1 MSKMY
6 ADLERNSLAD
16 GKVTSAE
23 IEALIQSLGE
33 HTSKLSKSAVHDV
46 DMFMRRVAKLDAST
60 PNGKAPPSKKI
71 RPLRAL
77 ANTATLKLAGL
88 AWTLV
93 KGHLFIGGVGAY
105 GYSKKSQW
113 RGTMAMV
120 CASWLLFKQ
129 WELARASGQNWLK
142 HKMQLMVW
150 QSMIRMLS
158 LPIDIPVWIVKKI
171 NAGVRSKKSQK
182 KNEKHRVT

>member
-1 MSKMY
+1 MSKAY
-6 ADLERNSLAD
+6 AELERNSLAN
-16 GKVTSAE
+16 GKITQAE
-23 IEALIQSLGE
+23 IEDMIQSLGE
-33 HTSKLSKSAVHDV
+33 HTSKLPKSAVHDIE
-46 DMFMRRVAKLDAST
+46 MFMRRVAKLDAST
-60 PNGKAPPSKKI
+60 SNGKASPAKKV

-77 ANTATLKLAGL
+77 ANKVTLKLAGL
-88 AWTLV
+88 AWTLA

-105 GYSKKSQW
+105 GYSKKSEW

-150 QSMIRMLS
+150 KSVIRMLS

-171 NAGVRSKKSQK
+171 NAGMRSKKSQK
-182 KNEKHRVT
+182 NEKH

>member
-1 MSKMY
+1 MTPKTY
-6 ADLERNSLAD
+6 VDLERTSLAN
-16 GKVTSAE
+16 GKITQAE
-23 IEALIQSLGE
+23 IEDMIQSLGE
-33 HTSKLSKSAVHDV
+33 HTSQLPKSAMD
-46 DMFMRRVAKLDAST
+46 DIEKFMRRIAKLDAST
-60 PNGKAPPSKKI
+60 SNGKAPPAKKI

-77 ANTATLKLAGL
+77 ANTVTLRLAGL
-88 AWTLV
+88 AWTLA
-93 KGHLFIGGVGAY
+93 KGHLFIGGVAAY
-105 GYSKKSQW
+105 GYSKKNEW

-158 LPIDIPVWIVKKI
+158 LPIDIPIWIVKKI
-171 NAGVRSKKSQK
+171 NAGIMRSKKK
-182 KNEKHRVT
+182 